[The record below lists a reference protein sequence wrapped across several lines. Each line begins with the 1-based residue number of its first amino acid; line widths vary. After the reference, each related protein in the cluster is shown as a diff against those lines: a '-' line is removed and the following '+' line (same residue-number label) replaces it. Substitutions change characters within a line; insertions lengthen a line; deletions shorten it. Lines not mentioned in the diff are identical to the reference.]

1 MNVLKL
7 FKFLIFLFFAL
18 PVLSQSIPDIN
29 QIKKELQVA
38 AQDIPSNENIPA
50 ESYENTLIDLNEPE
64 YYKEYFGYSFFTNSK
79 TPRESFTDIPMDG
92 DYKLSYGDEVSIVI
106 NGVEDYVY
114 NLNIDLI
121 GNVLIPS
128 IGSVKIG
135 GLNISDANKAV
146 ANIIK
151 NKQIGSES
159 FLSLNKASLRK
170 ISIVGEVT
178 EPGSYL
184 VNPFSLLTEVISY
197 AGFLKKNASIRTVT
211 IINKSDE
218 RTVVDLYDFLINGA
232 IQKNVTI
239 ENGDTILIRS
249 SNQFVS
255 IDGAV
260 KEKKLFE
267 YVQSDSYGKLIEF
280 AKLDGFADKSKIT
293 SNVYKDN
300 ILVTEK
306 INYSDKLNNSVQLNS
321 IYIPTRLNINS
332 TNAQIIGSAVSDGF
346 YQYSKG
352 DTLTKILNQ
361 ISFSENI
368 YPFAFHLE
376 QFGDRGF
383 TKVQKVFSV
392 FTPDA
397 YESFELGSNVKISFL
412 SRDQITKI
420 NEDSQQE
427 EFKFNS
433 INSLYVTYGNE
444 EYILPMAGI
453 FSITSIMNYLGIQ
466 DQVDLSKTFL
476 NSGEKIIKYNQIAQN
491 DFYSFAPGMH
501 LSFTPKFYGTYI
513 DIELEGEINF
523 PGKYRVKKGTSYLD
537 IIELAGGYAE
547 NVDLRGVFLSRNELR
562 EKEKLSFSNA
572 RDLLLD
578 ALIQDVNYSSSNQI
592 NSSSNIELLEY
603 LEEVAIDSFSGRL
616 VGDFREDSVFK
627 DNLSLQDGDKIIF
640 AQKVNYV
647 TTQGQLNNPSTVPFE
662 HSFTLKDYIDASGGL
677 SKYADKKSI
686 YVIKYNGE
694 SVVMNSNLFQQ
705 DYIIQPGDIIIV
717 PRNIE
722 FVSTIP
728 LVSQTVRILSDIA
741 FTAAS
746 LNAIRN

>member
-537 IIELAGGYAE
+537 IVELAGGYAE